1 MDYSDDGSSERLPV
15 PAEPSQGQPEEA
27 RRSVH
32 LGLFGSTPAFTARQ
46 WRVFLIAATAGF
58 FDNYDR
64 ALLSLALKQIQRGL
78 AISEES
84 LGTVLSVIRIGHV
97 FSLLLTPLADVFGRR
112 RLLLYTVIAYTVF
125 TGLSAVAPNQGVF
138 TLWQMLARAFAGAE
152 ATVALVILSEEVDA
166 GVRGWAIGLLSALAL
181 VGYGL
186 AALAFAGIN
195 VMPYGWR
202 GLYAIALI
210 PLVLVIPLR
219 RVLPESR
226 RFEREQRTDEL
237 PANVFA
243 PLRSLFQAYPARLA
257 MLVAVGFL
265 SNLGG
270 NAAGFFF
277 PKYLQE
283 AHAWSPGDVS
293 RLYFLGGGLGILG
306 NIVAGRLSDR
316 LGRRRV
322 GSLFLFLAPFLTIW
336 LYATRSN
343 LVIPIWIVEVFFDVA
358 GNTIVIAYGVELFPT
373 SYRSTAGSALA
384 VAGTSGGALGLFL
397 EGVLYRA
404 IGSHWIAVSVLTVFW
419 VAAPLIMFFAFP
431 ETAGREL
438 EAISPENPRAA

>member
-1 MDYSDDGSSERLPV
+1 VVYSDDGLSEPLPS
-15 PAEPSQGQPEEA
+15 PGECSQGQVEEA
-27 RRSVH
+27 RKSVH

-64 ALLSLALKQIQRGL
+64 ALLSLALKQIQKGL
-78 AISEES
+78 AISEEA

-97 FSLLLTPLADVFGRR
+97 FSLLVTPLADVFGRR

-125 TGLSAVAPNQGVF
+125 TGLSAAAPNQGVF

-181 VGYGL
+181 VGYGI

-202 GLYAIALI
+202 GLYALALI
-210 PLVLVIPLR
+210 PLFLVIPLR

-226 RFEREQRTDEL
+226 RFERERQADEL
-237 PANVFA
+237 PTNVFA
-243 PLRSLFQAYPARLA
+243 PLRSLFRAYPARLG

-265 SNLGG
+265 GNLGG
-270 NAAGFFF
+270 NPGGFLF

-283 AHAWSPGDVS
+283 ALAWSPADVS
-293 RLYFLGGGLGILG
+293 RLYLLGGALGILG
-306 NIVAGRLSDR
+306 NIVSGRLSDR
-316 LGRRRV
+316 FGRRRM
-322 GSLFLFLAPFLTIW
+322 GSLFLFLAPLFTIW
-336 LYATRSN
+336 LYSTRSN
-343 LVIPIWIVEVFFDVA
+343 WVIPIWIVELFFDVA
-358 GNTIVIAYGVELFPT
+358 GNTILIAYGVELFPT

-404 IGSHWIAVSVLTVFW
+404 IGSHWIAVSMLTVFW
-419 VAAPLIMFFAFP
+419 LAAPLIMFFAFP

-438 EAISPENPRAA
+438 EVISPENPRAA